1 VRRENLTLTRQL
13 NELKENSEKEIRDKN
28 ENILRL
34 NNLLTE
40 KYTKESSSSVEL
52 QQALQEVERREK
64 ELLAKGR
71 ELNEVTLVLSKRD
84 KEILGLK
91 RELEQTRNTK
101 TADFEEVTRMKDYIR
116 VLETEYKQKK
126 ENNEGIIERLK
137 EFTCMTLKLQ
147 GLTDALTWETSL
159 TRAITASANE
169 HINFQRAVQGQRI
182 LFMPHSPGI
191 YISLLLKQVA
201 EIDVDL

>member
-1 VRRENLTLTRQL
+1 
-13 NELKENSEKEIRDKN
+13 LKENSEKEIRDKN